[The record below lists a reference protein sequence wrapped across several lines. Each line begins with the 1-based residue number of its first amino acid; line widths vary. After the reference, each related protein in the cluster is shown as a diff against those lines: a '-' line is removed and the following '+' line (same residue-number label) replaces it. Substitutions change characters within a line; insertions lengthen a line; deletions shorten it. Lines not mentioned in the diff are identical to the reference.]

1 MCRIESTS
9 MIQNMTRINDLW
21 EKVDFLGDEKRCQK
35 DPQLVALIKCILSL
49 SHGNSTPEKG
59 FSRNKLILE
68 VHGYSMREDTDS
80 SPVC

>member
-1 MCRIESTS
+1 MS
-9 MIQNMTRINDLW
+9 NDLW
-21 EKVDFLGDEKRCQK
+21 EKFDFLRDGKRCQK
-35 DPQLVALIKCILSL
+35 HPQLVALIKWILSL